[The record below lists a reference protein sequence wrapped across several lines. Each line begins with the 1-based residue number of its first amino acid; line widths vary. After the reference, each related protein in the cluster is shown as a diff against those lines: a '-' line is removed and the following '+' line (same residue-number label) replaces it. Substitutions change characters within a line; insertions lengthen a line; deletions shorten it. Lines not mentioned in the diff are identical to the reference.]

1 MWKTETVS
9 NFTYTEVTSGSLLN
23 GTSSRPQIVCTRYGK
38 IYVIYRTTEDGLDG
52 QIRAIDVT
60 TPGKPV
66 DYLLTRFNANR
77 TELSV
82 NVWEVLQTGTLSMM
96 LYNGVNRVAANLEG
110 SIPPKMHGCFRL
122 SCHNG
127 RGDDDY
133 EEISCGA
140 DPCRRDETGGAALNN
155 EPVGFSMMAVG
166 DGGGMLPDPVGRIAL
181 VNERFRARST
191 GWLLQTGRQML
202 SGLK

>member
-1 MWKTETVS
+1 MDLSGNYHTVYWQQDENGYTQITHLWFNGLAWKTETVS

-110 SIPPKMHGCFRL
+110 KYLAENAWLFQ
-122 SCHNG
+122 
-127 RGDDDY
+127 
-133 EEISCGA
+133 A
-140 DPCRRDETGGAALNN
+140 Q
-155 EPVGFSMMAVG
+155 
-166 DGGGMLPDPVGRIAL
+166 LP
-181 VNERFRARST
+181 
-191 GWLLQTGRQML
+191 
-202 SGLK
+202 